1 MDLGPTQN
9 MFDTKQNHCHL
20 TLDSPP
26 TYMKHFITFTA
37 KLCVLNF
44 SVVMKSGLKI
54 NFLKNASMYDDG

>member
-20 TLDSPP
+20 TLDPP
-26 TYMKHFITFTA
+26 LPYMKHLITFTA

-44 SVVMKSGLKI
+44 SAVMNSGLKI
-54 NFLKNASMYDDG
+54 NFF